1 MKDFYSNYVI
11 PANIQFARIDPEYKN
26 RIYHYFC
33 GSPIHSQRRYIKAL
47 VYNEVVAL
55 YLSGNIDEASK
66 IACRLESFHT
76 FYWEDHELERIEKG
90 RLLECRKKNIYKFYG
105 GKCYPQQLLL
115 EVKAYNMQDAIKVA
129 QYNGI
134 NVPISNIKE
143 EAL

>member
-76 FYWEDHELERIEKG
+76 FYWEDHELERIEKVVFSNAERRTYINSMAG
-90 RLLECRKKNIYKFYG
+90 N
-105 GKCYPQQLLL
+105 
-115 EVKAYNMQDAIKVA
+115 AILNNYCLK
-129 QYNGI
+129 
-134 NVPISNIKE
+134 
-143 EAL
+143 